1 MNKSSIALTVT
12 VVVAVTASPARSQ
25 EPSASLSLEEA
36 FDLFGRN
43 SPELRMARSRLRS
56 ELGSVR
62 QSRAIPNP
70 TASITNEDLG
80 QYSERYFNVSQR
92 VDFIWEARSRG
103 RRAEARASEAR
114 AAFQA
119 DSLRMGLEMKRA
131 FVDAWLL
138 AQVVSA
144 LTEVDGA
151 VAEVL
156 EDAAVRFADG
166 DLAGYDLRRL
176 RVARASVGR
185 RLARADVSLTDAER
199 KLGSL
204 VAGDGPLSRVQA
216 EAPTLGPSQLPPDLV
231 AVDRALARRPEL
243 AAARAATE
251 ALDAEAG
258 LVRRSWLVG
267 TALTAGF
274 KKQSDGRSGLFLG
287 LQLPVPL
294 LDRRRGAV
302 DAAEAEVDR
311 SESESQLLRLAVA
324 REASLAHAR
333 FQSASRQRALW
344 GDGGIGEATD
354 LLSIARV
361 AYEEG
366 EVGIVEL
373 VDAADAFLEA
383 RLLDSSVRAEVWI
396 AFFELEHAIGGL
408 PREVETGVE
417 R

>member
-1 MNKSSIALTVT
+1 MNTSSIVLTVA
-12 VVVAVTASPARSQ
+12 VVVAVAAAPVRTQ
-25 EPSASLSLEEA
+25 EPPASLSLEEA
-36 FDLFGRN
+36 LDLFGRN
-43 SPELRMARSRLRS
+43 SLELRMARSRLRS
-56 ELGSVR
+56 ELGNAR
-62 QSRAIPNP
+62 QGRAIANP

-80 QYSERYFNVSQR
+80 QYSERYFNLSQR
-92 VDFIWEARSRG
+92 VDFIWEAGSRG
-103 RRAEARASEAR
+103 RRAEARANEAR

-119 DSLRMGLEMKRA
+119 DSTRMALAMKRA
-131 FVDAWLL
+131 FVDAWQQ
-138 AQVVSA
+138 ARVVGA

-156 EDAAVRFADG
+156 EDAAVRFAEG
-166 DLAGYDLRRL
+166 DLAAYDLRRL

-185 RLARADVSLTDAER
+185 RLARAAVSLADVER

-204 VAGDGPLSRVQA
+204 VAGDGSLPRVRA
-216 EAPTLGPSQLPPDLV
+216 EAPTLSPSQLPPDLV

-243 AAARAATE
+243 AAARSATE
-251 ALDAEAG
+251 ALDAEAS

-267 TALTAGF
+267 TALTGGF
-274 KKQSDGRSGLFLG
+274 KQQSDGRSGLFLG

-311 SESESQLLRLAVA
+311 SESESELLRLAVA

-333 FQSASRQRALW
+333 FQSASLQQALW
-344 GDGGIGEATD
+344 EDGGIGEATD
-354 LLSIARV
+354 LLSIARL

-408 PREVETGVE
+408 PGEVETGVE